1 MKDLIKNEIIKMFYR
16 KKILIGLAVIL
27 IFSVVGVWGTI
38 AIIKATSPENEIKIT
53 QQKIANLKKE
63 RMKTKDPIK
72 SKR

>member
-53 QQKIANLKKE
+53 QQ
-63 RMKTKDPIK
+63 R
-72 SKR
+72 